1 MRPGG
6 VHSAR
11 ASAESLAAMP
21 RVLPGKCVSGDPLTP
36 GAVYMQRRFRSFPFP
51 GQLEQLAMADCAT
64 PMRKRGDLMPAAA
77 PDSIVPRAGDRL
89 LAQPEAAAYLGV
101 SVSYLRASNC
111 PKRLLP
117 GTGPKGK
124 PLVRYRLSELDA
136 WADSYRLDPR

>member
-1 MRPGG
+1 MGFRFLIE
-6 VHSAR
+6 SALPPAWVR
-11 ASAESLAAMP
+11 YRCGKPSDMIRSASATPSL
-21 RVLPGKCVSGDPLTP
+21 
-36 GAVYMQRRFRSFPFP
+36 
-51 GQLEQLAMADCAT
+51 
-64 PMRKRGDLMPAAA
+64 PAA
-77 PDSIVPRAGDRL
+77 AGDRL